1 MAKEKKKTPVIKVCC
16 GSHCKEKK
24 SGKVAK
30 ALEKEIAKTGLEGNL
45 RVKKCDCLGKCK
57 SGPVIEFAGGT
68 LTFEELK
75 PKDAPKVIEK
85 IMAAL

>member
-1 MAKEKKKTPVIKVCC
+1 MAKEKKKIPTIKVCC
-16 GSHCKEKK
+16 GSKCKENK

-30 ALEKEIAKTGLEGNL
+30 ALEKEIAKSGIEDKV

-57 SGPVIEFAGGT
+57 NSPAIEFSGGD
-68 LTFEELK
+68 LKFEGMK

-85 IMAAL
+85 IAATL